1 MNKLMRSSLSR
12 WKAWYKH
19 SVNRRI
25 FAAILTVAS
34 FTVVVKLATVV
45 KDVAVA
51 AQFGVSDALDAF
63 LIALVLPSFAGG
75 VIAESLNPAL
85 IPTYIQVREHQGR
98 EAAQRLFSSVM
109 VWSSVGLIAF
119 SVVLALSAPYAL
131 PIIASGFSPEKLAL
145 THSLFYVLLPILVL
159 NGLGAI
165 WAAVLNA
172 GERFAL
178 TAIAPILIPITIF
191 ALVIAMGRVWGIY
204 SLVAGTLIGTVL
216 HGALLVW
223 ALRRRGFSLVPR
235 WHGWDAAT
243 KQVLR
248 QYSPIVA
255 GAAMIGSTPLIDQS
269 MAAMF
274 DPGSV
279 SVLNYAYKIV
289 AGVDSIVTVALSKA
303 VLPYFSGMV
312 ATNDWNGIRH
322 TLKTYARLIF

>member
-1 MNKLMRSSLSR
+1 MARPGSRAGVDQAGSAEMNKLMRSSLSR

-204 SLVAGTLIGTVL
+204 SLVPL
-216 HGALLVW
+216 
-223 ALRRRGFSLVPR
+223 